1 MGRLFGTDGARGVAN
16 TELSCELA
24 LQIGRAAAMVL
35 TRHQHRRAKL
45 VIGKDPRISSDMLE
59 SALTAGICSV
69 GADVL
74 LLGVVP
80 TPAVAY
86 LVELY
91 QADAG
96 VMISASHNPAEYNGI
111 KLFNGQGYKLPDQME
126 EEIEAIIL
134 DRSEPVALKTGGE
147 IGRASHC
154 HTAVEDYVAH
164 LKSTVDPRSFRTRSR
179 MRVAVDCANGSASAT
194 APQLF
199 RNLGIDFDFFSS
211 SPDGLNINDHCGSTH
226 TDALSELVLS
236 GGYDMGI
243 AFDGDADRC
252 LAVDEK
258 GELVDGDQLIA
269 LFAQHL
275 KAQGK
280 LSHDTAVVTVMS
292 NLGFFRFAEKNHI
305 TAVKTKVGDR
315 YVLEE
320 MRRCGYSIGGEQSG
334 HIIFTQH
341 MTTGDGQLSALQ
353 LLSILRESGEPLS
366 KLSQCMERYPQVIYN
381 VKVGPEKK
389 AALAGHQQVQ
399 DAIRQEQD
407 LLGEDGR
414 VLVRPSGTEPLVRV
428 MVEGKNREL
437 INQCALRIAA
447 AIEGM

>member
-1 MGRLFGTDGARGVAN
+1 
-16 TELSCELA
+16 
-24 LQIGRAAAMVL
+24 
-35 TRHQHRRAKL
+35 
-45 VIGKDPRISSDMLE
+45 
-59 SALTAGICSV
+59 
-69 GADVL
+69 
-74 LLGVVP
+74 
-80 TPAVAY
+80 
-86 LVELY
+86 
-91 QADAG
+91 
-96 VMISASHNPAEYNGI
+96 
-111 KLFNGQGYKLPDQME
+111 
-126 EEIEAIIL
+126 
-134 DRSEPVALKTGGE
+134 
-147 IGRASHC
+147 
-154 HTAVEDYVAH
+154 
-164 LKSTVDPRSFRTRSR
+164 
-179 MRVAVDCANGSASAT
+179 
-194 APQLF
+194 
-199 RNLGIDFDFFSS
+199 
-211 SPDGLNINDHCGSTH
+211 
-226 TDALSELVLS
+226 
-236 GGYDMGI
+236 MGI

-275 KAQGK
+275 KAHGK
-280 LSHDTAVVTVMS
+280 LPHNTAVVTVMS

-353 LLSILRESGEPLS
+353 LLSILRESGSPLS
-366 KLSQCMERYPQVIYN
+366 ELAQCMERYPQVIHN

-389 AALAGHQQVQ
+389 AALAEHQQVQ
-399 DAIRQEQD
+399 EAICQEQT

-447 AIEGM
+447 AIEAM

>member
-1 MGRLFGTDGARGVAN
+1 
-16 TELSCELA
+16 
-24 LQIGRAAAMVL
+24 
-35 TRHQHRRAKL
+35 
-45 VIGKDPRISSDMLE
+45 
-59 SALTAGICSV
+59 
-69 GADVL
+69 
-74 LLGVVP
+74 
-80 TPAVAY
+80 
-86 LVELY
+86 
-91 QADAG
+91 
-96 VMISASHNPAEYNGI
+96 
-111 KLFNGQGYKLPDQME
+111 ME

-134 DRSEPVALKTGGE
+134 DHSEPVALKTGGE
-147 IGRASHC
+147 IGRASRC

-164 LKSTVDPRSFRTRSR
+164 LRSTVDPRCFRTRSR

-199 RNLGIDFDFFSS
+199 KNLGIDFDFFSS
-211 SPDGLNINDHCGSTH
+211 SPNGLNINDHCGSTH

-275 KAQGK
+275 KTHGK
-280 LSHDTAVVTVMS
+280 LSHNTAVVTVMS

-353 LLSILRESGEPLS
+353 LLSILRGKREPS
-366 KLSQCMERYPQVIYN
+366 F
-381 VKVGPEKK
+381 
-389 AALAGHQQVQ
+389 
-399 DAIRQEQD
+399 
-407 LLGEDGR
+407 
-414 VLVRPSGTEPLVRV
+414 
-428 MVEGKNREL
+428 
-437 INQCALRIAA
+437 
-447 AIEGM
+447 

>member
-16 TELSCELA
+16 TELTCETA

-35 TRHQHRRAKL
+35 TRHQHHRAKL

-86 LVELY
+86 LVGKY
-91 QADAG
+91 GADAG
-96 VMISASHNPAEYNGI
+96 VMISASHQPCGRQWDQA
-111 KLFNGQGYKLPDQME
+111 FQRQGYKLPDEME

-134 DRSEPVALKTGGE
+134 DQSEPYALKEGGE
-147 IGRASHC
+147 IGRASRC
-154 HTAVEDYVAH
+154 HTAVEDYISH
-164 LKSTVDPRSFRTRSR
+164 LRSTVDLRSFRNRSR
-179 MRVAVDCANGSASAT
+179 FRVAVDCANGSASAT
-194 APQLF
+194 APRLF
-199 RNLGIDFDFFSS
+199 QNLGIEFDFFSN

-226 TDALSELVLS
+226 TEALAKLVLS

-269 LFAQHL
+269 LFASHL
-275 KAQGK
+275 KEQGK
-280 LSHDTAVVTVMS
+280 LPHNAAVVTVMS
-292 NLGFFRFAEKNHI
+292 NLGFFRFADENGI

-320 MRRCGYSIGGEQSG
+320 MLRCGYVIGGEQSG
-334 HIIFTQH
+334 HIIFSQH
-341 MTTGDGQLSALQ
+341 MTTGDGELSALQ
-353 LLSILRESGEPLS
+353 LLALLREKGETLS
-366 KLSQCMERYPQVIYN
+366 ALAGRMERYPQVIQN
-381 VKVGPEKK
+381 IKVAPETK
-389 AALAGHQQVQ
+389 AALSGHAPLQE
-399 DAIRQEQD
+399 AIRK
-407 LLGEDGR
+407 
-414 VLVRPSGTEPLVRV
+414 
-428 MVEGKNREL
+428 EGG
-437 INQCALRIAA
+437 AA
-447 AIEGM
+447 G

>member
-1 MGRLFGTDGARGVAN
+1 M
-16 TELSCELA
+16 
-24 LQIGRAAAMVL
+24 
-35 TRHQHRRAKL
+35 
-45 VIGKDPRISSDMLE
+45 
-59 SALTAGICSV
+59 
-69 GADVL
+69 L

-86 LVELY
+86 LVELISS
-91 QADAG
+91 G
-96 VMISASHNPAEYNGI
+96 RRVMISASHNPAEYNGI

-292 NLGFFRFAEKNHI
+292 NLGFFRFAEKNPHYCGKDKGGRSI
-305 TAVKTKVGDR
+305 RTGRNAAMRLQHRGRTIRAHYFYPAHDHWRRTAFR
-315 YVLEE
+315 
-320 MRRCGYSIGGEQSG
+320 
-334 HIIFTQH
+334 FT
-341 MTTGDGQLSALQ
+341 
-353 LLSILRESGEPLS
+353 
-366 KLSQCMERYPQVIYN
+366 
-381 VKVGPEKK
+381 
-389 AALAGHQQVQ
+389 
-399 DAIRQEQD
+399 AI
-407 LLGEDGR
+407 
-414 VLVRPSGTEPLVRV
+414 VHPSGKR
-428 MVEGKNREL
+428 R
-437 INQCALRIAA
+437 ASF
-447 AIEGM
+447 